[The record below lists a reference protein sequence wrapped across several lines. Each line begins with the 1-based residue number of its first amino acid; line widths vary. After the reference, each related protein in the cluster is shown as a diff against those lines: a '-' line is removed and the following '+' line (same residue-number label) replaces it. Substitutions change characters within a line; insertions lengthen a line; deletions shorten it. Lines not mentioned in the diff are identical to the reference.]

1 MVFSSLPLRLKILTS
16 KFTQSLGLPFRKLLP
31 STIQG
36 VTDDLKLN
44 IATELLTLLLY
55 QFSVK
60 KALNTYSFT
69 QPLYLARQS
78 PQLWEP
84 EHGAGSSWRFV

>member
-16 KFTQSLGLPFRKLLP
+16 KFTQSLGLPFRKVLP

-44 IATELLTLLLY
+44 IATELLTLLLGCGL
-55 QFSVK
+55 FFHKFERLIKAVK
-60 KALNTYSFT
+60 KLS
-69 QPLYLARQS
+69 L
-78 PQLWEP
+78 E
-84 EHGAGSSWRFV
+84 